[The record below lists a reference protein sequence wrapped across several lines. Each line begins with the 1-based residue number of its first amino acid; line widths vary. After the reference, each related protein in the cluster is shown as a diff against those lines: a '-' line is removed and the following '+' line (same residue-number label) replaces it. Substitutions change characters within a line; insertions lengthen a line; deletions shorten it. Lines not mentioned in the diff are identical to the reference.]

1 MPKAIAL
8 NFMGYYNYY
17 MVAFNCIL
25 YTGFFIVFSYSY
37 ILEVEN
43 VEPKAWRLRRVCDQ
57 KGEPSK
63 KDATVTVGGDGNGAG
78 TQLAKDSRME
88 DRVGPIPTVQREAIV
103 SSNFGTGHN
112 SPSGQGN
119 RFQGEMSSRVTS
131 EMISDISISSNN
143 LTQEHYQIDE
153 LELTVTDKN

>member
-1 MPKAIAL
+1 MFCTQVSLLCSPIVIFWKLRTSSPRPGGLGIEFFLMP
-8 NFMGYYNYY
+8 N
-17 MVAFNCIL
+17 
-25 YTGFFIVFSYSY
+25 
-37 ILEVEN
+37 
-43 VEPKAWRLRRVCDQ
+43 RRVCDQ